1 MASRNVRMPK
11 NQPDGVVGKKSEYF
25 GAGTLKSF
33 SSYVSRH
40 TLVRPGFNI
49 FLWCTTKIISL
60 FIQHRELGKKT
71 QNKTVSGPVFL
82 MAVEGMIHDNIC
94 RNTKR
99 SH

>member
-25 GAGTLKSF
+25 RAGTLKRF

-49 FLWCTTKIISL
+49 FLLCTTKIISL
-60 FIQHRELGKKT
+60 FIQHRELGKKKPK
-71 QNKTVSGPVFL
+71 QNSEWACSSDGSGR
-82 MAVEGMIHDNIC
+82 HD
-94 RNTKR
+94 T
-99 SH
+99 